1 MHMGGPA
8 CQGKILPRVLDVID
22 EDQKMHG
29 QAWDDSDPHVIC
41 PWHGFEYSIK
51 TGQHAGRPSI
61 ALKAVPVEESEG
73 RVYVTI

>member
-1 MHMGGPA
+1 MGGPA
-8 CQGKILPRVLDVID
+8 CQGKILPRVVDLLDD
-22 EDQKMHG
+22 EKKMLG
-29 QAWDDSDPHVIC
+29 QSWDESDPHVIC

-51 TGQHAGRPSI
+51 TGRHAGRPSI